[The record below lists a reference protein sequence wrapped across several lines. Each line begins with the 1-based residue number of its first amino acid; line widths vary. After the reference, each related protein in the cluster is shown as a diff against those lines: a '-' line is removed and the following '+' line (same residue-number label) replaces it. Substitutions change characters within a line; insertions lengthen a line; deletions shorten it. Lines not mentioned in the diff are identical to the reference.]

1 MFNGHRRTAFFVRG
15 QFQNTLV
22 YYLNVVYNLLEILTL
37 IQGRYIMV
45 NRAVLSLF
53 GFLVVFGVFG
63 CSSEV
68 AVEPGVPV
76 CMSLGSRGEAMKL
89 CEDVLVGMHFEI
101 EKFDTGKG
109 FIKTRPLRGAQFFE
123 FWRIDNAGSENA
135 STSNM
140 HSVLRTAELQLAE
153 SDGRFC
159 VECKVQMRRLSIEE
173 AKLTNSSTNTGIFSG
188 GSRTFQ
194 KLHPDTENLE
204 WIDLGQDSALEKRI
218 LGRIMYKFEKV
229 SGK

>member
-1 MFNGHRRTAFFVRG
+1 
-15 QFQNTLV
+15 
-22 YYLNVVYNLLEILTL
+22 
-37 IQGRYIMV
+37 MV

-53 GFLVVFGVFG
+53 GFLVVFLGFG

-76 CMSLGSRGEAMKL
+76 CLSMGSRGEAMKL
-89 CEDVLVGMHFEI
+89 CEDVLAEMHFEI

-109 FIKTRPLRGAQFFE
+109 YIKTRPLRGAQFFE
-123 FWRIDNAGSENA
+123 FWRIDNAGSHNA
-135 STSNM
+135 AMSNQ
-140 HSVLRTAELQLAE
+140 HSILRTTELQLAE

-159 VECKVQMRRLSIEE
+159 VECKVHMRRLSIEE
-173 AKLTNSSTNTGIFSG
+173 AKLTNRSINRGIFSG

-194 KLHPDTENLE
+194 KLHPKTENLE
-204 WIDLGQDSALEKRI
+204 WIDMGPDSALEKRI

-229 SGK
+229 SSK